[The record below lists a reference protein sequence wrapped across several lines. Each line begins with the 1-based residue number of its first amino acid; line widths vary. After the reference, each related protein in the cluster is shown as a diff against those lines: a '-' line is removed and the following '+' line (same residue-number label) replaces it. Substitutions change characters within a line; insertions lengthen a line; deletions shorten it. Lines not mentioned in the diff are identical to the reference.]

1 MSTKQQKGKQ
11 IRWVSVGTFFL
22 FPKYFLLKNT
32 IGYFQSQIFF
42 KHMHMYTVIYT
53 HIKTKIT
60 KKLKHNKNTKNVEEN
75 N

>member
-42 KHMHMYTVIYT
+42 KHMHMYTVIYENNQ
-53 HIKTKIT
+53 
-60 KKLKHNKNTKNVEEN
+60 KLKHNKNTKNVEEN